1 MAYNHQSIPFQ
12 INYSESG
19 TCTIQFAEN
28 EGIAFQKER
37 RKIYL
42 VANGTEI
49 LYVGEAHTS
58 IKERF
63 RRSCTSFNYHIRNNR
78 EVARGGYK
86 GYKWLDPENNSNR
99 NLAVH
104 VFVFDESYDTNRDF
118 IEAIEGEIVYL
129 VRKNTNNWPEYQNE
143 IHFHNELG
151 AAGIAEKILR
161 VLEKNQR

>member
-1 MAYNHQSIPFQ
+1 MKFETQSIPFQ

-19 TCTIQFAEN
+19 SCTIQFTEN
-28 EGIAFQKER
+28 VGIAFQKER

-63 RRSCTSFNYHIRNNR
+63 LRSRTAFNYYIKYKKARN
-78 EVARGGYK
+78 GYK
-86 GYKWLDPENNSNR
+86 GYKWFMPKVPLSD
-99 NLAVH
+99 LTVH

-129 VRKNTNNWPEYQNE
+129 IRKNTDNWPEYQNE

-151 AAGIAEKILR
+151 AAGIAEEVINEVLR
-161 VLEKNQR
+161 K

>member
-1 MAYNHQSIPFQ
+1 MTYNHQSIPFQ

-28 EGIAFQKER
+28 VGIAFQKER

-49 LYVGEAHTS
+49 LYVGEAHKS
-58 IKERF
+58 IKKRF
-63 RRSCTSFNYHIRNNR
+63 QYSCTAFNYHIKYKKARN
-78 EVARGGYK
+78 GYK
-86 GYKWLDPENNSNR
+86 GYKWLAPKEPLND
-99 NLAVH
+99 LVVH

-129 VRKNTNNWPEYQNE
+129 IRKNTNNWPEYQNE

-151 AAGIAEKILR
+151 AAGIAGEVLR

>member
-1 MAYNHQSIPFQ
+1 MTYNSQSIPFQ

-28 EGIAFQKER
+28 VGIAFQKER

-49 LYVGEAHTS
+49 LYVGEAHKS
-58 IKERF
+58 IKKRF
-63 RRSCTSFNYHIRNNR
+63 QYSCTAFNYYFNQERKK
-78 EVARGGYK
+78 ARGGYK
-86 GYKWLDPENNSNR
+86 GYKWLDPEKNSNR
-99 NLAVH
+99 NLVVH

-129 VRKNTNNWPEYQNE
+129 VRKNTNKWPEYQNE
-143 IHFHNELG
+143 IHFHNELV
-151 AAGIAEKILR
+151 AAGIAEEIIDSLTLK
-161 VLEKNQR
+161 

>member
-1 MAYNHQSIPFQ
+1 MKFEDQSIPFQ
-12 INYSESG
+12 INYSEIG

-63 RRSCTSFNYHIRNNR
+63 RRSCTAFNFFINKDRK
-78 EVARGGYK
+78 EARGGYK
-86 GYKWLDPENNSNR
+86 GNKWLDTEKNTSR
-99 NLAVH
+99 NLVVH
-104 VFVFDESYDTNRDF
+104 VFVIDESYDTNRDF
-118 IEAIEGEIVYL
+118 IEAIEGELVYL
-129 VRKNTNNWPEYQNE
+129 IRKNTAHWPEYQNE

-151 AAGIAEKILR
+151 AAEIAEGIMNEVLR
-161 VLEKNQR
+161 K

>member
-1 MAYNHQSIPFQ
+1 MTYKSQSIPFQ
-12 INYSESG
+12 INYTEKG

-42 VANGTEI
+42 VANGAEI

-86 GYKWLDPENNSNR
+86 GYKWLAPKEPLND
-99 NLAVH
+99 LVVH
-104 VFVFDESYDTNRDF
+104 VFVFDECYDTSRDF
-118 IEAIEGEIVYL
+118 IEAIEGELVYL
-129 VRKNTNNWPEYQNE
+129 IRKNTGHWPEYQNE
-143 IHFHNELG
+143 IHFHNEQG
-151 AAGIAEKILR
+151 AAEIAEEIINEVLR
-161 VLEKNQR
+161 K